1 MSQFISLRI
10 LASLALGH
18 AKEPSS
24 AETPGAL
31 PVVDR
36 EADPSS
42 VEREE
47 PSSASRISVGRV
59 HAPS

>member
-18 AKEPSS
+18 TKEPSR
-24 AETPGAL
+24 AETPDAF
-31 PVVDR
+31 PVTDGPG
-36 EADPSS
+36 EPSG

-47 PSSASRISVGRV
+47 PSSASRIRV
-59 HAPS
+59 NHAQS